1 MLWGSHV
8 SSLKSE
14 VRSLKSVI
22 RNPQSVIRNSEKSM
36 KGPATELIHAGE
48 VDRGVAVPLTT
59 PIYETTTFV
68 FDSAAAVLAYNEGR
82 SAKYLYSRYTNPTVV
97 STEQK
102 LAALDR
108 AESAL
113 LFSSGQGAT
122 TTILMT
128 LARAGDEIVCS
139 AAIYGGTL
147 HLLQD
152 VLARFGITP
161 RFVSL
166 AELAQPDRL
175 FSDRTRLVWFESPIN
190 PTLRCVD
197 VRGIAEAC
205 RARGVVSVVD
215 NTFASPINQQPLA
228 LGVDLAMQSVT
239 KYLNGHSDVTG
250 GVVTGPKPLVAPIE
264 KVRRMVGTVMDP
276 HPAYALGRGLK
287 TLPLRVARHNASA
300 QAVAE
305 FLARDRRVSQV
316 FYPGLPSH
324 PDHEI
329 AKRQMIG
336 FGGMVTFDLDG
347 NYERAERVYDRLTIV
362 KRAASLGGVE
372 SLVSMPV
379 LTSQWGHTDE
389 QLREAGVTKGML
401 RLSVGLEDV
410 SDLIADLDQALGD
423 GRV

>member
-1 MLWGSHV
+1 MT
-8 SSLKSE
+8 
-14 VRSLKSVI
+14 
-22 RNPQSVIRNSEKSM
+22 
-36 KGPATELIHAGE
+36 GPATELIHAGE
-48 VDRGVAVPLTT
+48 ADRGIAMPLTT

-68 FDSAAAVLAYNEGR
+68 FDSAAEVAAYNEGR
-82 SAKYLYSRYTNPTVV
+82 SSKYLYSRYTNPTVV

-122 TTILMT
+122 TTILM
-128 LARAGDEIVCS
+128 AHAKAGDEIVCS

-161 RFVSL
+161 RFVTL
-166 AELAQPDRL
+166 DDLGQPERVIGE
-175 FSDRTRLVWFESPIN
+175 RTRIFWFESPIN

-197 VRGIAEAC
+197 VKSIGDAC
-205 RARGVVSVVD
+205 RGRGVLSVID

-228 LGVDLAMQSVT
+228 LGIDLAMQSVT

-250 GVVTGPKPLVAPIE
+250 GVVTGPATLVAPIE
-264 KVRRMVGTVMDP
+264 KVRRMVGTVIDP

-287 TLPLRVARHNASA
+287 TLPLRIARHNENAA
-300 QAVAE
+300 AVAR
-305 FLARDRRVSQV
+305 FLVNDRRVSAV
-316 FYPGLPSH
+316 YYPGLASH

-329 AKRQMIG
+329 AKRQMAG
-336 FGGMVTFDLDG
+336 FGGMVCFDLDG
-347 NYERAERVYDRLTIV
+347 QYDRAAKVYDSLKLI

-372 SLVSMPV
+372 SLISMPI
-379 LTSQWGHTDE
+379 LTSQWGHTDA
-389 QLREAGVTKGML
+389 QLRAAGVTRGML
-401 RLSVGLEDV
+401 RLSVGLEDAA
-410 SDLIADLDQALGD
+410 DLIADLDQALAT
-423 GRV
+423 